1 MEKKKPVPAQKSL
14 LKNGQRNIMDIN
26 RSGQKGGCMSIAEH
40 LDFRAAS
47 WLMKLTPDRFI
58 PGLDL
63 KMMYQNMYWSS
74 VGYLWERLQIGPID
88 VDSVEQDFMKL
99 LDFWKSVYLR
109 KED

>member
-1 MEKKKPVPAQKSL
+1 
-14 LKNGQRNIMDIN
+14 
-26 RSGQKGGCMSIAEH
+26 MSIAEH

-47 WLMKLTPDRFI
+47 RLMKLTPDRFI

>member
-1 MEKKKPVPAQKSL
+1 
-14 LKNGQRNIMDIN
+14 
-26 RSGQKGGCMSIAEH
+26 
-40 LDFRAAS
+40 
-47 WLMKLTPDRFI
+47 
-58 PGLDL
+58 
-63 KMMYQNMYWSS
+63 MMYQNMYWSS